1 MTTKLA
7 TNYATLT
14 LVPLVMLFIIYVYIQ
29 LRRIP
34 YTSDWIVYRIKSV
47 FMNDTSTKKRMETS
61 GSFDNC
67 NNCEM
72 TQKGQEIAITTSPK
86 NHHLYYKVYA
96 HEHPQQIQISNHFQ
110 QI

>member
-14 LVPLVMLFIIYVYIQ
+14 LVPLVMLIFIYAYIQ

-72 TQKGQEIAITTSPK
+72 TKKEQEIATTISPN
-86 NHHLYYKVYA
+86 NHNLYYKVYA
-96 HEHPQQIQISNHFQ
+96 NEHQEQIQISNHFQ